1 MWTRPESNLHLPHA
15 RRVLCLMSYEPVPV
29 PREQL
34 VPRRVRTR
42 SAIRTRTG
50 AVLSGVPL
58 PLGYPG
64 KMAVDLAGLEP
75 AASAVQERR
84 SP

>member
-1 MWTRPESNLHLPHA
+1 
-15 RRVLCLMSYEPVPV
+15 MSYEPELV

-34 VPRRVRTR
+34 VPGAVGTR

-64 KMAVDLAGLEP
+64 KVGVDLGGLEP